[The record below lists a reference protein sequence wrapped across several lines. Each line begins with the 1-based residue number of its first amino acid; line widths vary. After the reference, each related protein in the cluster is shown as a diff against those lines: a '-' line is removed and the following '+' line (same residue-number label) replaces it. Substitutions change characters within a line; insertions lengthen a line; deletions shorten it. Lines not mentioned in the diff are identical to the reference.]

1 LLDTLAA
8 MTLNGACF
16 YVIADAL
23 SRRGTELQAIAA
35 RLLFTICPF
44 ALLQPLGYLV
54 RTGEYSRRY
63 DWIYLGAAIT
73 IALLSQKRQ
82 RRAFYYAGLINT
94 GGALYLIADH
104 RGWFDKPLWAIL
116 VIVAGLLTL
125 GVGFVLDRRQRLR
138 R

>member
-1 LLDTLAA
+1 
-8 MTLNGACF
+8 
-16 YVIADAL
+16 
-23 SRRGTELQAIAA
+23 
-35 RLLFTICPF
+35 
-44 ALLQPLGYLV
+44 V